1 MLTLAYVQEKDELK
15 KIYSSISPDK
25 TVDGAN
31 FIFLDEGNPVG
42 YMRVKVDGSILVD
55 AVRFL
60 PTVEIGDRLFFIH
73 AMFFKFG
80 LGAPTEIKF
89 KGEHKELVLYG
100 FTYEDGYMRAIT
112 TEINLHGY
120 CKG

>member
-1 MLTLAYVQEKDELK
+1 MLTLAYVQEKDELER
-15 KIYSSISPDK
+15 IYSLVSPGEK
-25 TVDGAN
+25 VDGAN
-31 FIFLDEGNPVG
+31 FVFLDEGEPVG
-42 YMRVKVDGSILVD
+42 YMRVKVDSEILVD

-60 PTVEIGDRLFFIH
+60 PEVEHGDKIFFIH

-80 LGAPTEIKF
+80 FGAPTAIKF
-89 KGEHKELVLYG
+89 KGEHKELEIYG
-100 FTYEDGYMRAIT
+100 FSYEDGFMRAIT